1 MKPADPVII
10 PGKLKRAMEAS
21 SYAANVLSALNE
33 ASYFLDI
40 IESEYPEMFDE
51 SEIQDLK
58 LVKSSVRNIIHQ
70 TNIATDPLF
79 SHFEEAV
86 SSYHAKS
93 RYESVLIPKEL
104 VAYENDKRIRI
115 QFPEDCDNAGYS
127 AWMSKKF
134 ITDSLAGDMLQ
145 IRYYNDWEI
154 TLYRYESNPS
164 GKIIS
169 TDRKTIDASE
179 FIKDIQQ
186 ACDFYMRENRE
197 ISFL

>member
-115 QFPEDCDNAGYS
+115 QFPEFTDLPCEEANLPGFRKAEVKIP
-127 AWMSKKF
+127 ACNIIQRKKLLL
-134 ITDSLAGDMLQ
+134 DLVSHQD
-145 IRYYNDWEI
+145 
-154 TLYRYESNPS
+154 
-164 GKIIS
+164 
-169 TDRKTIDASE
+169 
-179 FIKDIQQ
+179 
-186 ACDFYMRENRE
+186 
-197 ISFL
+197 